1 MNGENRHVVP
11 SLNGD
16 ADLPERLWAYDD
28 FAIDED
34 EPATDYAAGLTN
46 LRFIRGAVRRGARLW
61 IGTAVA
67 GLLCAL
73 GMLAAAPPS
82 YQASTSILITH
93 NPSDN
98 AVDAIQTDLALAA
111 SNTVAERTISKLG
124 LQESVGTFIAAATIT
139 PITDRVLRITIS
151 APSSDQAVLRAET
164 LATEFLQLR
173 AQQLRAQ
180 QQPIVAALT
189 KQINAA
195 KQQVDSITAQIK
207 KLPAQPASAAEQAAL
222 AKLEAKRSEAVN
234 ELSTLQ
240 QAEDA
245 TKVNTD
251 TIIVGEISGS
261 RVLDAATPIHHSKIK
276 YAAIY
281 AVMGLF
287 LGLVL
292 GLGIVIVRALL
303 SDHLRRRDDIAEAL
317 GATVDLSVGAVG
329 GSRWLPVRRERR
341 IARTHDM
348 QRLVTHLSNVVP
360 ERSSGAATLAI
371 VPVDNDDVAARAL
384 VMLALSAARNGQQVI
399 VADLCHGAP
408 AARLLGVK
416 KPGVQSATADGIQLV
431 VVIPDRDDVMPTG
444 PVHGATPRGAHT
456 PPSDALVAAYDS
468 VDLLLALV
476 PLDPAF
482 GVEHLV
488 TWAANAVVMVTA
500 GQSSWVRINTVSEM
514 IRRAGAL
521 LVSAI
526 LTAAD
531 RDDESLGTTTPRHV
545 GAVRVR
551 DS

>member
-46 LRFIRGAVRRGARLW
+46 LRFIRGAVWRGVPLW
-61 IGTAVA
+61 FGTAIV
-67 GLLCAL
+67 GLLCGL
-73 GMLAAAPPS
+73 GMQAAAPPS
-82 YQASTSILITH
+82 YQAATSILITH
-93 NPSDN
+93 SPSDN

-139 PITDRVLRITIS
+139 PITDRILRITVS
-151 APSSDQAVLRAET
+151 APSSDQAVLRART
-164 LATEFLQLR
+164 LAAEFLQFR

-189 KQINAA
+189 RQINAA
-195 KQQVDSITAQIK
+195 QRQVDSINAQIN
-207 KLPAQPASAAEQAAL
+207 KLPAQPASAAEQATL
-222 AKLEAKRSEAVN
+222 TKLEAKRSEAVN

-245 TKVNTD
+245 TQVNTN
-251 TIIVGEISGS
+251 TIIAGEISGS
-261 RVLDAATPIHHSKIK
+261 AVLDAATPIHHSKIK

-287 LGLVL
+287 VGLVL

-317 GATVDLSVGAVG
+317 GATVDLSVGVVG
-329 GSRWLPVRRERR
+329 GSGWLPGRRKRK

-348 QRLVTHLSNVVP
+348 QRLVAHLTNVLP
-360 ERSSGAATLAI
+360 ERSSGSAALAI

-384 VMLALSAARNGQQVI
+384 VMLALSAARDGQQVI

-408 AARLLGVK
+408 AAGLLGVK
-416 KPGVQSATADGIQLV
+416 KLGVQSATADGAQLV
-431 VVIPDRDDVMPTG
+431 VATPDRDDVMPTG
-444 PVHGATPRGAHT
+444 PVHGAPPQGAHT
-456 PPSDALVAAYDS
+456 PPSDALVAAYNS
-468 VDLLLALV
+468 ADLLLALV
-476 PLDPAF
+476 PLDPAL
-482 GVEHLV
+482 GAEHLV

-500 GQSSWVRINTVSEM
+500 GKSSWVRINTVGEM
-514 IRRAGAL
+514 IRHAGAL

-531 RDDESLGTTTPRHV
+531 RDDESLGTTTPRHT

>member
-1 MNGENRHVVP
+1 MNGENRRVVP

-34 EPATDYAAGLTN
+34 EPATDYAAGLTS

-73 GMLAAAPPS
+73 GMLAATPPS

-139 PITDRVLRITIS
+139 PITNRVLRITIS

-173 AQQLRAQ
+173 APHLRAQ

-189 KQINAA
+189 KQISAA
-195 KQQVDSITAQIK
+195 KPQVDSINAKIK

-261 RVLDAATPIHHSKIK
+261 RVLDAAAPRSIT
-276 YAAIY
+276 
-281 AVMGLF
+281 
-287 LGLVL
+287 
-292 GLGIVIVRALL
+292 R
-303 SDHLRRRDDIAEAL
+303 
-317 GATVDLSVGAVG
+317 
-329 GSRWLPVRRERR
+329 
-341 IARTHDM
+341 
-348 QRLVTHLSNVVP
+348 
-360 ERSSGAATLAI
+360 RSSTRPSTPRWGFS
-371 VPVDNDDVAARAL
+371 
-384 VMLALSAARNGQQVI
+384 LAL
-399 VADLCHGAP
+399 C
-408 AARLLGVK
+408 
-416 KPGVQSATADGIQLV
+416 
-431 VVIPDRDDVMPTG
+431 
-444 PVHGATPRGAHT
+444 
-456 PPSDALVAAYDS
+456 
-468 VDLLLALV
+468 
-476 PLDPAF
+476 
-482 GVEHLV
+482 
-488 TWAANAVVMVTA
+488 
-500 GQSSWVRINTVSEM
+500 
-514 IRRAGAL
+514 
-521 LVSAI
+521 
-526 LTAAD
+526 
-531 RDDESLGTTTPRHV
+531 
-545 GAVRVR
+545 
-551 DS
+551 